1 MTNILDPQLSS
12 PRTLSPT
19 EVTTLRSLL
28 MSQLIISSNE
38 DDDDDT
44 KDDAENLLDYAL
56 DMIGEGENVGHVT
69 DEVSLYLL
77 LVKKRGRGADL
88 FFRGIW
94 LWKCAY
100 DVLSPFANQL
110 LYQTKNSLISYVYF
124 DTPPYTFPLVT
135 QTQLKFMEMPVCNDD
150 AAHKLGICLT
160 KFFRELDGGNNN
172 DDEPVDVKEK
182 VVEETKET
190 KPVVEAKPVKAVV
203 TTEKVKPK
211 APSPRSVAPSPP
223 SRVVSPPSSSYTTS
237 RSSSSSNNNSSSSW
251 MAAKQSSAA
260 NNVYDAR
267 SSSQRRQDEMK
278 NMFGSSNAGGGGSSI
293 KERMKA
299 FNNESK
305 VNFDP
310 VHFAVRK
317 NKEAKG
323 KLC

>member
-1 MTNILDPQLSS
+1 MCISIRPPIPS
-12 PRTLSPT
+12 PLF
-19 EVTTLRSLL
+19 
-28 MSQLIISSNE
+28 SN
-38 DDDDDT
+38 
-44 KDDAENLLDYAL
+44 K
-56 DMIGEGENVGHVT
+56 
-69 DEVSLYLL
+69 
-77 LVKKRGRGADL
+77 
-88 FFRGIW
+88 
-94 LWKCAY
+94 
-100 DVLSPFANQL
+100 
-110 LYQTKNSLISYVYF
+110 
-124 DTPPYTFPLVT
+124 
-135 QTQLKFMEMPVCNDD
+135 QLKFMEMPVCNDD

-190 KPVVEAKPVKAVV
+190 KPVVEETKPVKAVV

-211 APSPRSVAPSPP
+211 APSPRSVVAPSPP
-223 SRVVSPPSSSYTTS
+223 SRVVSPPSSSYATS
-237 RSSSSSNNNSSSSW
+237 RSSSSSNSSSSSW
-251 MAAKQSSAA
+251 MSAKQSSAT

-278 NMFGSSNAGGGGSSI
+278 NMFGSSGGGGGGGSSI

-299 FNNESK
+299 FNNEST

-323 KLC
+323 KIY